1 MTAHVMRRE
10 LEKLRDPNNAL
21 FVAKLN
27 PNLDPKGILGIK
39 SPVLRDL
46 AKTMRKD
53 GTEGPFLSDLPHR
66 YLEENILHGMLISGI
81 RSFDEC
87 LRELERFL
95 PYINSWIVTD
105 TIRPKVF
112 QKHTAE
118 LEPVLYQWL
127 KSTEPYTV
135 RMAIGLFM
143 ACFLKEG
150 FDKKQAKTIA
160 ALRSEDYYVRMMIAW
175 YMATALITQRET
187 IIKLLEENRMDVWT
201 HNKTIQKAV
210 ESYRISEEDK
220 AYLRT
225 LRRKK

>member
-1 MTAHVMRRE
+1 MRRQ
-10 LEKLRDPNNAL
+10 LEALRDPANAA
-21 FVAKLN
+21 FVARLN
-27 PNLDPKGILGIK
+27 PNLDPKDILGIK

-46 AKTMRKD
+46 AKTMKKD
-53 GTEGPFLSDLPHR
+53 GTAEKFLLDLPHR

-81 RSFDEC
+81 RSYEDA
-87 LRELERFL
+87 LNELERFL
-95 PYINSWIVTD
+95 PFISSWAVTD

-118 LEPVLYQWL
+118 LEPVLFQWL
-127 KSTEPYTV
+127 KSEEPYTV

-143 ACFLKEG
+143 AYFLKEG
-150 FDKKQAKTIA
+150 FHPKQAETIA
-160 ALRSEDYYVRMMIAW
+160 AIRSEDYYVRMMIAW

-187 IIKLLEENRMDVWT
+187 VLKLLEKNRMDVWT

-210 ESYRISEEDK
+210 ESFRIQEEDK
-220 AYLRT
+220 TYLRT

>member
-1 MTAHVMRRE
+1 MAVPVMRKK
-10 LEKLRDPNNAL
+10 LEELRDPENAA
-21 FVAKLN
+21 FVARLN
-27 PNLDPKGILGIK
+27 PVLDPKVILGIK

-46 AKTMRKD
+46 AKTMRND
-53 GTEGPFLSDLPHR
+53 GTMEPFLLDLPHR

-81 RSFDEC
+81 RSFEVC
-87 LRELERFL
+87 LSELERFL

-105 TIRPKVF
+105 TIRPNVF

-127 KSTEPYTV
+127 KSAEPYTV

-143 ACFLKEG
+143 AFFLKEG
-150 FDKKQAKTIA
+150 FYKKQAQTIA
-160 ALRSEDYYVRMMIAW
+160 ALRSEDYYVRMMAAW

-187 IIKLLEENRMDVWT
+187 IIRLLEEHRMDVWT

-210 ESYRISEEDK
+210 ESRRIREEDK